1 MKQMKIFMVLT
12 LVFGLMF
19 LGCSKLNQENYGKIK
34 MGMKY
39 EQVIEI
45 IGTPDECD
53 SALGA
58 KKCVWGNEEKNITI
72 TFMGDAVIMPSM
84 KGL

>member
-1 MKQMKIFMVLT
+1 MKQMKKFMVLA
-12 LVFGLMF
+12 LIFGMMF
-19 LGCSKLNQENYGKIK
+19 LGCSKLNQENYTKIE

-45 IGTPDECD
+45 IGTPDECEEV
-53 SALGA
+53 LGA
-58 KKCVWGNEEKNITI
+58 KKCVWGDADKNITI
-72 TFMGDAVIMPSM
+72 TFMGETVILPSM

>member
-1 MKQMKIFMVLT
+1 
-12 LVFGLMF
+12 
-19 LGCSKLNQENYGKIK
+19 
-34 MGMKY
+34 MKY

-72 TFMGDAVIMPSM
+72 TFMGDAVILPSM
-84 KGL
+84 TGL